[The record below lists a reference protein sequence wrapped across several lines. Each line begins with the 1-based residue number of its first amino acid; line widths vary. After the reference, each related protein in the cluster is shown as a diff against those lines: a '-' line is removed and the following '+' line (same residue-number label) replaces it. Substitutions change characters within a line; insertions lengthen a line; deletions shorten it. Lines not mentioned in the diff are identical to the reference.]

1 MALNVTRKACFGPT
15 GHGSHA
21 DRSGCRQDQ
30 SGIHLRLPG
39 VRVVFLSSNG
49 VMNAKPTRELSAMKL
64 DNRIALVTGAAR
76 GIGHAT
82 AAKLAR
88 EGATVI
94 MNDRDVEPLAKA
106 AADIPRARCAPGDLT
121 DPDFPDQL
129 IAGVLA
135 QHGRL
140 DILVNNAGYVWNS
153 AIHNHSDEQWYAML
167 DMHATA
173 PFRLLRAYGR
183 WLRESGPEP
192 AARKVVNV
200 SSVSGLFGAATQL
213 AYSAGKA
220 AVIGITRTLA
230 KEWGRFNVTVNAVAF
245 GHIETRLTQP
255 YAGTPPTIDVAGRE
269 YRVGLSA
276 SQVEQQRAMIPL
288 GRPGTPDDAANALYL
303 FCAPESDY
311 ISGEIVVCSGGLR
324 L

>member
-1 MALNVTRKACFGPT
+1 MSLN
-15 GHGSHA
+15 H
-21 DRSGCRQDQ
+21 
-30 SGIHLRLPG
+30 
-39 VRVVFLSSNG
+39 
-49 VMNAKPTRELSAMKL
+49 
-64 DNRIALVTGAAR
+64 RIALVTGAAR
-76 GIGHAT
+76 GIGLAT
-82 AAKLAR
+82 AEKLAAS
-88 EGATVI
+88 GATVI
-94 MNDRDVEPLAKA
+94 MNDLDAQPLVEA
-106 AADIPRARCAPGDLT
+106 AERIPRAQPIPGDLT
-121 DPDFPDQL
+121 TPEFPDEL
-129 IAGVLA
+129 IATALE

-153 AIHNHSDEQWYAML
+153 AAHNHSDEQWQAML

-183 WLRESGPEP
+183 WLRETGPEEV
-192 AARKVVNV
+192 ARKVVNV

-213 AYSAGKA
+213 GYSAGKA

-255 YAGTPPTIDVAGRE
+255 YSDTPPTIDVDGRD
-269 YRVGLSA
+269 YRVGLSEA
-276 SQVEQQRAMIPL
+276 QIAQQRAMIPL
-288 GRPGTPDDAANALYL
+288 GRPGTPQDAANALYL

-311 ISGEIVVCSGGLR
+311 ISGEILVCSGGLR